1 MRVKTAIGLAALC
14 CVLGFALGRFSLL
27 SGSVLLRGGQPPLS
41 LPELATSAAPRE
53 EGEPLAFGPIDI
65 NAADAETLC
74 LLPGIGPKTAEKIIA
89 YREENGPFASGEELM
104 AVNGIGAATYE
115 NIRDYICIGGDAP

>member
-14 CVLGFALGRFSLL
+14 CILGFALGRLSLL
-27 SGSVLLRGGQPPLS
+27 GGGALVRGGQAPLA
-41 LPELATSAAPRE
+41 LPELELSDAP
-53 EGEPLAFGPIDI
+53 GEQGPPAFGPIDV

-89 YREENGPFASGEELM
+89 YREENGSFASDEELM
-104 AVNGIGAATYE
+104 AVDGIGAATYE
-115 NIRDYICIGGDAP
+115 NIRDYICIGGNAP